1 MSGSSRHLAR
11 RAAVQALYQWDMTGQ
26 SRLDIEK
33 NFLADDSLKK
43 ADSEYF
49 HELVRDIPRQAGEL
63 DNNLNPYIDRDI
75 KQVDPVEKAVLR
87 LAAYELLHHPEIP
100 YRVVLNE
107 AIELARTFGSENS
120 YRFVNGILDKMG
132 ADFRSVEA
140 SASH

>member
-43 ADSEYF
+43 SDSEYF
-49 HELVRDIPRQAGEL
+49 HELVREIPRQAGEL
-63 DNNLNPYIDRDI
+63 DKHLNPYIDRDI

-87 LAAYELLHHPEIP
+87 LAAYELLHHAEIP

-132 ADFRSVEA
+132 ADTRSVEA

>member
-43 ADSEYF
+43 SDSEYF
-49 HELVRDIPRQAGEL
+49 HELVREIPRQAGEL
-63 DNNLNPYIDRDI
+63 DKNLNPYIERDI
-75 KQVDPVEKAVLR
+75 TQVDPVEKAILR
-87 LAAYELLHHPEIP
+87 LAAYELLHHAEIP

-120 YRFVNGILDKMG
+120 YRFINGILDKMG
-132 ADFRSVEA
+132 TDFRAIEA

>member
-11 RAAVQALYQWDMTGQ
+11 RAAVQALYQWDMTKQ

-33 NFLADDSLKK
+33 NFLTDDSQKK

-49 HELVRDIPRQAGEL
+49 HELVSEIPKQVTEL
-63 DNNLNPYIDRDI
+63 DTSLNPYIDRDI
-75 KQVDPVEKAVLR
+75 SQVDPVEKAVLR
-87 LAAYELLHHPEIP
+87 LAAYELLHHAEIP

-107 AIELARTFGSENS
+107 AIELSRTFGSENS

-140 SASH
+140 AAGH

>member
-43 ADSEYF
+43 SDNEYF
-49 HELVRDIPRQAGEL
+49 HELVREIPRQAGEL

-87 LAAYELLHHPEIP
+87 LAAYELLHHAEIP

-132 ADFRSVEA
+132 GDYRSVEA

>member
-43 ADSEYF
+43 SDNEYF
-49 HELVRDIPRQAGEL
+49 HELVREIPRQAGEL

-87 LAAYELLHHPEIP
+87 LAAYELLHHAEIP

>member
-33 NFLADDSLKK
+33 YFLADDSLKK
-43 ADSEYF
+43 SDSEYF
-49 HELVRDIPRQAGEL
+49 HELVREIPRQAGEL

-87 LAAYELLHHPEIP
+87 LAAYELLHHAEIP

-132 ADFRSVEA
+132 ADFRAIEA